1 MYGLVNKAI
10 QDLVTKNF
18 GEEKWNQIKNKA
30 GFEDNFFVGMRS
42 YPDELTY
49 NLVGAATEVLEMPA
63 DQILKAFGEYWILFT
78 ADEGYREILK
88 IYGSNMRDFL
98 INLNNLHDQV
108 GMIMPN
114 LTPPKFTVKDLGPN
128 HLELLY
134 HSTREGL
141 APMVVGL
148 LQGLGERFNQQ
159 CDIVHTGSRSELG
172 HDVFEIKW

>member
-10 QDLVTKNF
+10 QDLVTRNF
-18 GEEKWNQIKNKA
+18 GEEKWLQIKTKA

-49 NLVGAATEVLEMPA
+49 NLVGAASEVLKMTPE
-63 DQILKAFGEYWILFT
+63 QILNAFGEYWILFT

-88 IYGSNMRDFL
+88 IYGSNLRDFL
-98 INLNNLHDQV
+98 MNLNNLHDQV

-114 LTPPKFTVKDLGPN
+114 LTPPKFTVRDLEAN
-128 HLELLY
+128 KLELIY
-134 HSTREGL
+134 QSTREGL

-148 LQGLGERFNQQ
+148 LKGLGARFNQECEIIQ
-159 CDIVHTGSRSELG
+159 TGLRSELG
-172 HDVFEIKW
+172 HDIFEIKW